1 MTVPADEIRKKVRLW
16 AALADDDLR
25 VAQHTLDIADQCPYR
40 LVAYHAQQCV
50 EKYLKAYLVF
60 SSVDFPFTH
69 NITRLLELCAASSD
83 WAEDLTDAEELT
95 PFAIAARYPGED
107 EPVTRSEAQRAIE
120 VTEHVRRTVRAAL
133 IAQDISL
140 WPT

>member
-83 WAEDLTDAEELT
+83 WAEDITDAEELT